1 MSHSF
6 IQMSDCHIDDVEF
19 CMGVNTHTNLKK
31 IIHKI
36 ININTDAL
44 LISGD
49 LTHHGTITAYKTLQ
63 KILSPI
69 QTKLLVMSGNH
80 DIQNNLDAVFSNN
93 LFSQFALGAWE
104 IISTNSVQKSKTS
117 GFLTQHE
124 LTKLDFN
131 LAQSNAKYI
140 LIVLH
145 HPIVPMRSTWDD
157 SLSLENPKALFN
169 VLDKYPKIQAIAF
182 GHAHQ
187 AAEFSRVGVKII
199 SCPSTALQFNN
210 ETRIGF
216 NQYTLRTNGQLIID
230 TQWLLD

>member
-6 IQMSDCHIDDVEF
+6 IQISDCHIDDVEF
-19 CMGVNTHTNLKK
+19 CMGVNTRTNLKK

-49 LTHHGTITAYKTLQ
+49 LTHHGTITSCKTLQ
-63 KILSPI
+63 QILSPM

-80 DIQNNLDAVFSNN
+80 DIQNNLDAIFSKN
-93 LFSQFALGAWE
+93 LFSQFALGEWE
-104 IISTNSVQKSKTS
+104 IISTNSVQISKTS

-124 LTKLDFN
+124 LAKLDLN

-169 VLDKYPKIQAIAF
+169 VLDKYPKIQAILF

-187 AAEFSRVGVKII
+187 AAEFSRFGVKII
-199 SCPSTALQFNN
+199 SCPSTALQFND

-216 NQYTLRTNGQLIID
+216 NHYTLRTNGQLTIN
-230 TQWLLD
+230 TQWI

>member
-6 IQMSDCHIDDVEF
+6 IQISDCHIDDVEF

-36 ININTDAL
+36 ITINTDAL

-49 LTHHGTITAYKTLQ
+49 LTHHGTLTSYKTLQ
-63 KILSPI
+63 QILSPI
-69 QTKLLVMSGNH
+69 HAKLLVISGNH
-80 DIQNNLDAVFSNN
+80 DSQTKLNAFFSKN
-93 LFSQFALGAWE
+93 LFSQFALGEWA
-104 IISTNSVQKSKTS
+104 IISINSVQKSKTS
-117 GFLTQHE
+117 GFLTPHE
-124 LTKLDFN
+124 LTKLEAK
-131 LAQSNAKYI
+131 LAHSTAKYI

-169 VLDKYPKIQAIAF
+169 VLDTCPKIQAVLF

-187 AAEFSRVGVKII
+187 AAEFSRIGVKII
-199 SCPSTALQFNN
+199 SCPSTALQFNDDP
-210 ETRIGF
+210 RIGF
-216 NQYTLRTNGQLIID
+216 NHYTLHANGQLTIN
-230 TQWLLD
+230 TQWV

>member
-6 IQMSDCHIDDVEF
+6 IQISDCHIDDVEHA
-19 CMGVNTHTNLKK
+19 MGINTHVNLKK
-31 IIHKI
+31 IINKI

-49 LTHHGTITAYKTLQ
+49 LTHNGTITAYKTLQ
-63 KILSPI
+63 QILSPV
-69 QTKLLVMSGNH
+69 QTRLLVISGNH
-80 DIQNNLDAVFSNN
+80 DINNNLNAIFSKN
-93 LFSQFALGAWE
+93 LFSQFTLGKWA
-104 IISTNSVQKSKTS
+104 IISANSVQTSKTS
-117 GFLTQHE
+117 GFLTKDE
-124 LTKLDFN
+124 LIKLDFS
-131 LAQSNAKYI
+131 LAQSTAKHI

-145 HPIVPMRSTWDD
+145 HPIVPMNSAWDD

-169 VLDKYPKIQAIAF
+169 MLDKYPKIQAILF

-187 AAEFSRVGVKII
+187 AAEFSRLGVKII

-216 NQYTLRTNGQLIID
+216 NHYTLHDNGQLTID
-230 TQWLLD
+230 TQWI